1 MRLPAVLCAYFLV
14 HIFAVSE
21 MKGVDAEPP
30 SKTHSESM
38 KNVYRFSSSDQQTK
52 NRPGSP
58 TMQAILMECPKEPF
72 IKGDT
77 SNALCEEK
85 ISVNI
90 RMSSKQSNVSWI
102 MVVYFI
108 LAAYMNV

>member
-1 MRLPAVLCAYFLV
+1 MLCAYF
-14 HIFAVSE
+14 IISAVSE
-21 MKGVDAEPP
+21 MKGEEAEQP
-30 SKTHSESM
+30 SKTHSAAM

-52 NRPGSP
+52 KRSGSP
-58 TMQAILMECPKEPF
+58 TMQAVLMECPKEPF

-90 RMSSKQSNVSWI
+90 RMSSKQSNVS
-102 MVVYFI
+102 
-108 LAAYMNV
+108 

>member
-1 MRLPAVLCAYFLV
+1 MRLLAILCAYFFV
-14 HIFAVSE
+14 NAVAA
-21 MKGVDAEPP
+21 MKGAEAEPP
-30 SKTHSESM
+30 SETHSDDL

-52 NRPGSP
+52 KRSGSP

-77 SNALCEEK
+77 SNPLCEEK

-90 RMSSKQSNVSWI
+90 RMSSKPSNVS
-102 MVVYFI
+102 
-108 LAAYMNV
+108 